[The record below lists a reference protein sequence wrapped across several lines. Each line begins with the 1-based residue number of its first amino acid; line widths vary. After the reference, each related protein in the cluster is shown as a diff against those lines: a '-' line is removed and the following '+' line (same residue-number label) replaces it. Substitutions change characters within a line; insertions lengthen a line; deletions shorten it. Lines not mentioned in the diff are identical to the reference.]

1 MKHFFEKI
9 SNLHT
14 YKAYIAIV
22 GLTGL
27 AFTSCTEDDSAYGNV
42 KSDVLAF
49 NVKNA
54 QEATYAFN
62 NGVPSSRAFFDGQFV
77 QPEGQPEA
85 SSVTQIISVGDS
97 CHADMGEL
105 CMVETTATG
114 IQDETSS
121 VLQTRA
127 NIATAITANFSTFGY
142 SGASEDA
149 INTLWFYNEETTSTG
164 ELATKISWTKA
175 RPYGLFYGISPQ
187 VTSANS
193 NLTIF
198 PENYQGMPYLNYE
211 VAKNVTAQ
219 KDLMTACSGAVR
231 HDASGTLSRVDLNF
245 YHALTAVR
253 FKVGKNLSYSKTIN
267 KIELIGAKSKG
278 KFTLS
283 TKANENGSW
292 SDISAPT
299 TFTLDGL
306 NVSTAGNVGDMLIGK
321 DNDNC
326 TFYMLPQELEG
337 VSAKIYFA
345 DGTSLS
351 ANLTG
356 TWKAGTTVTYSLS
369 EKNSDWV
376 YTFEVTDPDDAA
388 YNQNKTSEFNV
399 QSYRKD
405 AKTGEI
411 QPVAWEV
418 VGYSTDG
425 VNYGMD
431 RKPDWLL
438 NLKDASGNVIKD
450 GLGTATAD
458 GKYAAYAELKTD
470 GIIDLKARRNK
481 QLNDEPAKGSKAY
494 PFNLAKR
501 SDGKES
507 TANCYIIRAKGFY
520 KIPLVYGNGL
530 NSGAYNLRAYESTYI
545 KPNTLHDFV
554 DHKNRKITNPWINK
568 HLQNADGNNTS
579 CVDRAV
585 FLWRIS
591 TTNIVNPTID
601 GDYLTFEVR
610 EPLYC
615 GNALIAV
622 YQGKDVVWTY
632 HLWVTT
638 EDSYGRVYC
647 GNDETTRENLYFMN
661 EPLGWVY
668 TNWQGTSYTVPRFVH
683 VKLQQ
688 KVGNNSKPLTKEITI
703 TQKPGFKYKIGY
715 GTLYQFGRMTPFR
728 GNVSNSFTDETADL
742 GLAIQRPLTVYK
754 NAKYDVYYNL
764 WSIEEDKYGY
774 GVKTVAKTIYDP
786 CPYGFAMPKSN
797 TMEKMSFSKSY
808 WDNGLYFK
816 ANNKDYLYFNKASYV
831 DDNGLTNANNAENVY
846 YWLAAPGENNQGAV
860 MEISSTG
867 VKRKVSRARNHLYSV
882 RPLHVD

>member
-1 MKHFFEKI
+1 MKLFIHKI
-9 SNLHT
+9 SGFKTCNVF
-14 YKAYIAIV
+14 IAFVSLI
-22 GLTGL
+22 GLT
-27 AFTSCTEDDSAYGNV
+27 FSSCSEDESAYGNA

-49 NVKNA
+49 NVKKA
-54 QEATYAFN
+54 QGSASF
-62 NGVPSSRAFFDGQFV
+62 NGVPSSRAFFDEQFV
-77 QPEGQPEA
+77 QSGVGAEA
-85 SSVTQIISVGDS
+85 SVSQIIPVSDS

-114 IQDETSS
+114 IQDKISS
-121 VLQTRA
+121 VPQTRA
-127 NIATAITANFSTFGY
+127 NIATDITDNFSTFGY

-149 INTLWFYNEETTSTG
+149 INTSWFYNEETTPAG
-164 ELATKISWTKA
+164 ELATNISWTKD
-175 RPYGLFYGISPQ
+175 RPYGLFYGISPL
-187 VTSANS
+187 VTSGNS

-198 PENYQGMPYLNYE
+198 PENYQGTPYLNYE
-211 VAKNVTAQ
+211 VTKNVTAQ

-253 FKVGKNLSYSKTIN
+253 FKVGKNLSYSKIIK

-292 SDISAPT
+292 SDISAPA

-326 TFYMLPQELEG
+326 TFYLLPQELEG

-351 ANLTG
+351 ANLKG

-425 VNYGMD
+425 FNYGMD

-438 NLKDASGNVIKD
+438 NLKDASGNVIQD

-470 GIIDLKARRNK
+470 GIIDLLARRNK
-481 QLNDEPAKGSKAY
+481 QLNDTPAKGSKAY
-494 PFNLAKR
+494 PFNLAIR
-501 SDGKES
+501 SDQLQS
-507 TANCYIIRAKGFY
+507 TANCYIIRAKGY
-520 KIPLVYGNGL
+520 YTIPLVYGNGL
-530 NSGAYNLRAYESTYI
+530 SSGAYNLRAYECGYS
-545 KPNTLHDFV
+545 KPNQLHDFV
-554 DHKNRKITNPWINK
+554 DHKNRKITNPWINQ
-568 HLQNADGNNTS
+568 HLKNADGNKSS
-579 CVDRAV
+579 CVDKAV
-585 FLWRIS
+585 ILWRDACGQI
-591 TTNIVNPTID
+591 TNLKID
-601 GDYLTFEVR
+601 GDYLNFELSGQ
-610 EPLYC
+610 LYC

-622 YQGKDVVWTY
+622 YQGNDLVWTY

-638 EDSYGRVYC
+638 EDSYGRVNC
-647 GNDETTRENLYFMN
+647 GKDKTTKENLYFMN
-661 EPLGWVY
+661 EPLGWKY
-668 TNWQGTSYTVPRFVH
+668 TSWKGTSYTVPRFVN

-688 KVGNNSKPLTKEITI
+688 KVGNNSKPLTKVITI
-703 TQKPGFKYKIGY
+703 TQRPGFKDKLGY
-715 GTLYQFGRMTPFR
+715 STLYQFGRHVPFR

-742 GLAIQRPLTVYK
+742 GLAIQRPLAVYK
-754 NAKYDVYYNL
+754 NAKYDIYYNL
-764 WSIEEDKYGY
+764 WSMNEDKDGY

-786 CPYGFAMPKSN
+786 CPYGFQMPKSD
-797 TMEKMSFSKSY
+797 TMEQLSFTKSY
-808 WDNGLYFK
+808 WDKGLYFK
-816 ANNKDYLYFNKASYV
+816 ANKKDYLFLHQTTYV
-831 DDNGLTNANNAENVY
+831 DDNGWKSFNNSGKGY
-846 YWLAAPGENNQGAV
+846 YWLAAPGVNNQGAV

-867 VKRKVSRARNHLYSV
+867 VKSKVSRARNHLYAV